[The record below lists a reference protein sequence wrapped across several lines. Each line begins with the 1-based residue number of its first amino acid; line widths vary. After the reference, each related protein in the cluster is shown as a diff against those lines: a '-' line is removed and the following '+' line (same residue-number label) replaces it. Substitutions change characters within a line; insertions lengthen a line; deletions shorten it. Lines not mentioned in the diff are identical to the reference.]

1 LTTHSTH
8 DSQNVVVH
16 SINADLGARRGADR
30 VVGERN
36 EERGIVNAGKVARA
50 RRLVLLRL
58 EGKGVHVDTNRG
70 DVGVVLVGLDQVEV
84 ATLTLVEAIVAVELD
99 LGRNDRIVTG
109 HALDTRDG
117 VPRLEDGAVPPV
129 GVVEGLL
136 TLEGLDDGII
146 AADEGITLNHPDE
159 LLARVVEVE
168 LDLVGGR
175 RDGLGTRELELL
187 DEVLVGD
194 RRKAAALVRV
204 KVDIVDVERGGDE
217 ARGGDTV
224 TDLVR
229 GGGGAIGIV
238 EAEVVEGLEL
248 EVDLDLVVLEGNE
261 GESQARVA
269 AEPELEGNVQRV
281 LRGARRDLVEGVGL
295 TVAAIGIADLTA
307 LDDQV
312 DELGD
317 VAYHV
322 GIPSLFARLLRELVP
337 DLEPVTIV
345 LVNLLAANLEVDVV
359 DQVVTHP
366 VEPTE
371 LSTRTIGGLEQNL
384 GERGLEVDT
393 VDQIAVTGDR
403 ALDLAAKVG
412 GTVERLFNGLHG
424 KVGVAT
430 IDDLEDKDL
439 PSLSGYLVES
449 GYYSRTIFEKYCRR
463 TPRGWT
469 IT

>member
-1 LTTHSTH
+1 
-8 DSQNVVVH
+8 
-16 SINADLGARRGADR
+16 
-30 VVGERN
+30 
-36 EERGIVNAGKVARA
+36 
-50 RRLVLLRL
+50 VLLGL
-58 EGKGVHVDTNRG
+58 EGEGVHVDTNRG

-146 AADEGITLNHPDE
+146 AADEGITLNNPDE

-175 RDGLGTRELELL
+175 RDGLRTRELELL

-194 RRKAAALVRV
+194 RGEAATLIRV
-204 KVDIVDVERGGDE
+204 EVDVVDIERGGDE

-224 TDLVR
+224 ADLVR
-229 GGGGAIGIV
+229 GGTAVGIV

-248 EVDLDLVVLEGNE
+248 EVDLDLGVLEGNE
-261 GESQARVA
+261 GERQARVA

-295 TVAAIGIADLTA
+295 TVATVRIADLTA

-312 DELGD
+312 DELGH
-317 VAYHV
+317 VANHV
-322 GIPSLFARLLRELVP
+322 GITGLFARLLGELVP

-345 LVNLLAANLEVDVV
+345 LVDLLAANLEVDVV
-359 DQVVTHP
+359 DQVVTNP

-371 LSTRTIGGLEQNL
+371 LGAGTIGSRQLHL
-384 GERGLEVDT
+384 GERGLEVDA
-393 VDQIAVTGDR
+393 VDQISVTGDR
-403 ALDLAAKVG
+403 ALDLAAEVG

-424 KVGVAT
+424 EVGVAT
-430 IDDLEDKDL
+430 IDDLKDKDL
-439 PSLSGYLVES
+439 PSLSGYFLS
-449 GYYSRTIFEKYCRR
+449 LHTNSRTMFEKHCHR
-463 TPRGWT
+463 TQRGWT